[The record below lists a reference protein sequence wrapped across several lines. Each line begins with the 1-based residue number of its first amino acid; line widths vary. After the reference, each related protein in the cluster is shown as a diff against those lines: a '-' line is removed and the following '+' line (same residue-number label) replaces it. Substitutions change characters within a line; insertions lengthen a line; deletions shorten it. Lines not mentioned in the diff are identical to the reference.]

1 MRYGTIPLVHGIG
14 GLEDSVIDYAEKG
27 GTGFKFY
34 GHTAADF
41 LQCLERALKV
51 FQNAARWKPLV
62 KHAMKQDF
70 SVVHMA
76 KDYIALYEKIISG
89 NETVD

>member
-34 GHTAADF
+34 GHSAGDF
-41 LQCLERALKV
+41 LECLERALTV
-51 FQNAARWKPLV
+51 FADSRKWKPLM
-62 KHAMKQDF
+62 KRAMKQDF
-70 SVVHMA
+70 SVHHMA
-76 KDYIALYEKIISG
+76 KDYIALYEKIISN